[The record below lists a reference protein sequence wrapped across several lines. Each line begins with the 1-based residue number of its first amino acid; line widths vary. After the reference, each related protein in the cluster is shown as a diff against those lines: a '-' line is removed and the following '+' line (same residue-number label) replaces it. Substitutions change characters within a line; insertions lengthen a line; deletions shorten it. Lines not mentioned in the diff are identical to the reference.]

1 MVETEAMERL
11 KLATSGALST
21 GLHTEQEL
29 RDMVAGLR
37 PILAPAAS
45 DDEIDSMTRELIQR
59 LQIDVDLGTA
69 VTSEDFVSWLPER
82 RGEIEWTR
90 WKSYKQW
97 LLQNGRPP
105 KVVDKL
111 GHLTDEILD
120 LVGDPKA
127 GGTWGRRGLVI
138 GEVQSGK
145 TGTYLGLF
153 NKAADSGYR
162 LIIVL
167 AGSTESLR
175 QQTQERLDEAFI
187 GRDTRLIAQKGGQN
201 NQQAS
206 KKFIGIGLLNET
218 IADAQSMTTVMQ
230 DFRKSSLMASSIT
243 VSENTPSPYVFVLKK
258 NKSVLNAVQD
268 WLGQQAGASG
278 RIDLPLLLLDD
289 ESDYASVNTG
299 AEDSPT
305 AINAAIR
312 GILAKFTRSSY
323 IAFTAT
329 PFANI
334 FIDHDHENDLFPR
347 DYVYSLDTPTN
358 YVGATATFGTSDDV
372 FEGGLMDVTDAET
385 YVPSRHKS
393 NDAVSGLP
401 PSLKLAVRT
410 FFIASAVRDLRGHGG
425 GRSML
430 VNVSRFKNIQRQIH
444 EFVEQYTV
452 ELRNAVEFH
461 AADYADGRPNAHLES
476 IEETYNQVYPEV
488 GFSWTQIL
496 DALWSSVADVRVTL
510 VNSDRDKALIDQ
522 ELAWDKPPRMI
533 AVGGDVL
540 SRGLTLDGLTTS
552 YFYRRAGAFDT
563 LMQMARWFGYRDGY
577 EDLTRL
583 WITADVADQFRFVD
597 DAVRELRDDLAE
609 MKAQRLTP
617 ADFGLAVKK
626 HPESLLVTA
635 RNKMK
640 AATTFKKS
648 VSLGGRRI
656 ETVRLNAADGSLA
669 KNESAI
675 KSLLVDLGPSTE
687 PANRM
692 DWPGWRAVGKATIAD
707 YLDALV
713 TDQGELIWTGNN
725 LQTFVR
731 NAKSPSMQKWDVVLV
746 NGKKSGTPDV
756 RLGISFHPPERTLT
770 VSDADV
776 LRVSGGSARLAG
788 STDVASLN
796 FISKEVREAA
806 EAAFWESRTWPE
818 GKRPK
823 NVPESAVY
831 HCLPRP
837 VLMLYP
843 LRARWKDSLTPPG
856 FEHVDRHLVVATK
869 IAIPGRHVDVNDT
882 STDADYV
889 INTVAQQGWLAQ
901 LEWGTDAD

>member
-1 MVETEAMERL
+1 MAETEATEQL

-45 DDEIDSMTRELIQR
+45 DDEIASLTRELIQR

-97 LLQNGRPP
+97 LLQNDRPP

-120 LVGDPKA
+120 LVGDPRA

-153 NKAADSGYR
+153 NKAADAGYR

-230 DFRKSSLMASSIT
+230 DFRKSSLLASSIT

-289 ESDYASVNTG
+289 ESDYASVNTRD
-299 AEDSPT
+299 EDSPT

-347 DYVYSLDTPTN
+347 DYVYGLDTPTN

-372 FEGGLMDVTDAET
+372 FEGGLMDITDAET

-393 NDAVSGLP
+393 NDSVSGLP
-401 PSLKLAVRT
+401 PSLKLAIRT
-410 FFIASAVRDLRGHGG
+410 FFIATAVRDLRGHGG

-430 VNVSRFKNIQRQIH
+430 VNVSRFKNIQRQVH

-452 ELRNAVEFH
+452 EMRNAVEFH

-476 IEETYNQVYPEV
+476 IEETYEQVYSEV
-488 GFSWTQIL
+488 GFSWAQVL

-510 VNSDRDKALIDQ
+510 VNSDRDKALVEQ
-522 ELAWDKPPRMI
+522 EMAWDKPPRMI

-583 WITADVADQFRFVD
+583 WITTDVADQFRFVD
-597 DAVRELRDDLAE
+597 EAVRELRDDLAE
-609 MKAQRLTP
+609 MRAQRLTP

-640 AATTFKKS
+640 AATTFHKS

-656 ETVRLNAADGSLA
+656 ETVRLHGDEDSLRA
-669 KNESAI
+669 NEVAL
-675 KSLLVDLGPSTE
+675 KALLKALGASPES
-687 PANRM
+687 ANRM
-692 DWPGWRAVGKATIAD
+692 AWQAWRKVSKETVAD
-707 YLDALV
+707 YLDSII
-713 TDQGELIWTGNN
+713 TDQDDILWTGKN
-725 LQTFVR
+725 LQQFVANSR
-731 NAKSPSMQKWDVVLV
+731 SPSMKSWDVVLA
-746 NGKKSGTPDV
+746 NGKKSGARCDDF
-756 RLGISFHPPERTLT
+756 GISFYPVVRSLT
-770 VSDADV
+770 ISTDGV
-776 LRVSGGSARLAG
+776 LRVSGKSARLAG
-788 STDVASLN
+788 TTDIQSLT
-796 FISKEVREAA
+796 FISAEDREGAVA
-806 EAAFWESRTWPE
+806 EFLTSRTWPE
-818 GKRPK
+818 GKQPK
-823 NVPESAVY
+823 SAPETAFY

-837 VLMLYP
+837 VLMIYP
-843 LRARWKDSLTPPG
+843 LRPEWQPGEPPEA
-856 FEHVDRHLVVATK
+856 FKHINDHLVVATK
-869 IAIPGRHVDVNDT
+869 IAIPGKQADVKDT
-882 STDADYV
+882 STDAEYV
-889 INTVAQQGWLAQ
+889 INSVAQQRWMAQ
-901 LEWGTDAD
+901 LEWGSDAD

>member
-1 MVETEAMERL
+1 MAENEAMERL

-37 PILAPAAS
+37 PILAPDVS

-82 RGEIEWTR
+82 RGEIEWAR
-90 WKSYKQW
+90 WKTYKQW

-120 LVGDPKA
+120 LVGDPKE

-138 GEVQSGK
+138 GDVQSGK

-153 NKAADSGYR
+153 NKAADVGYR

-187 GRDTRLIAQKGGQN
+187 GRDTRLIAQKGGQS
-201 NQQAS
+201 NQQAT

-243 VSENTPSPYVFVLKK
+243 VSENSPSPYVFVLKK

-299 AEDSPT
+299 DEDSPT

-347 DYVYSLDTPTN
+347 DYVYSLETPTN
-358 YVGATATFGTSDDV
+358 YVGAAATFGTSDDV

-393 NDAVSGLP
+393 DHPVPATPAEPQAGGPDVLHRHSGPRPARPRWRSLNVGERVAVQERPATGP
-401 PSLKLAVRT
+401 RAGRAVR
-410 FFIASAVRDLRGHGG
+410 
-425 GRSML
+425 
-430 VNVSRFKNIQRQIH
+430 
-444 EFVEQYTV
+444 
-452 ELRNAVEFH
+452 
-461 AADYADGRPNAHLES
+461 
-476 IEETYNQVYPEV
+476 
-488 GFSWTQIL
+488 
-496 DALWSSVADVRVTL
+496 
-510 VNSDRDKALIDQ
+510 
-522 ELAWDKPPRMI
+522 
-533 AVGGDVL
+533 
-540 SRGLTLDGLTTS
+540 
-552 YFYRRAGAFDT
+552 RRAT
-563 LMQMARWFGYRDGY
+563 
-577 EDLTRL
+577 
-583 WITADVADQFRFVD
+583 
-597 DAVRELRDDLAE
+597 
-609 MKAQRLTP
+609 KC
-617 ADFGLAVKK
+617 
-626 HPESLLVTA
+626 
-635 RNKMK
+635 
-640 AATTFKKS
+640 
-648 VSLGGRRI
+648 RRI
-656 ETVRLNAADGSLA
+656 PCCRLRRWA
-669 KNESAI
+669 
-675 KSLLVDLGPSTE
+675 TQ
-687 PANRM
+687 RT
-692 DWPGWRAVGKATIAD
+692 PGI
-707 YLDALV
+707 
-713 TDQGELIWTGNN
+713 
-725 LQTFVR
+725 
-731 NAKSPSMQKWDVVLV
+731 
-746 NGKKSGTPDV
+746 
-756 RLGISFHPPERTLT
+756 H
-770 VSDADV
+770 
-776 LRVSGGSARLAG
+776 
-788 STDVASLN
+788 
-796 FISKEVREAA
+796 
-806 EAAFWESRTWPE
+806 
-818 GKRPK
+818 
-823 NVPESAVY
+823 
-831 HCLPRP
+831 
-837 VLMLYP
+837 
-843 LRARWKDSLTPPG
+843 
-856 FEHVDRHLVVATK
+856 
-869 IAIPGRHVDVNDT
+869 
-882 STDADYV
+882 
-889 INTVAQQGWLAQ
+889 
-901 LEWGTDAD
+901 

>member
-1 MVETEAMERL
+1 MAENVAMEQL
-11 KLATSGALST
+11 KLAVSGALST

-37 PILAPAAS
+37 PVLAPTAS
-45 DDEIDSMTRELIQR
+45 DAEIDAMTRELIQR

-69 VTSEDFVSWLPER
+69 VTSEDFVSWLPGR
-82 RGEIEWTR
+82 RSEIEWSR
-90 WKSYKQW
+90 WKAYKQW

-127 GGTWGRRGLVI
+127 GGAWGRRGLVI
-138 GEVQSGK
+138 GDVQSGK

-153 NKAADSGYR
+153 NKAADAGYR

-187 GRDTRLIAQKGGQN
+187 GRDTRLIAQKGGQS

-206 KKFIGIGLLNET
+206 KKFVGIGLLNET

-258 NKSVLNAVQD
+258 NKSVLNAVQE
-268 WLGQQAGASG
+268 WLGQQAGTTG

-299 AEDSPT
+299 AEESPT

-312 GILAKFTRSSY
+312 GILGKFTRSSY

-334 FIDHDHENDLFPR
+334 FIDHDHQNDLFPR
-347 DYVYSLDTPTN
+347 DYVYSLETPTN
-358 YVGATATFGTSDDV
+358 YVGASATFGTSDDV
-372 FEGGLMDVTDAET
+372 FDGGLMDVTDAEA

-393 NDAVSGLP
+393 GDSVPGLP

-410 FFIASAVRDLRGHGG
+410 FLIATAVRDLRGHGG

-430 VNVSRFKNIQRQIH
+430 VNVSRFKNIQRQVH
-444 EFVEQYTV
+444 ELVEQYAV
-452 ELRNAVEFH
+452 ELRNAAEFH
-461 AADYADGRPNAHLES
+461 AAAYADGQPNSHLES
-476 IEETYNQVYPEV
+476 LEEAYDQVYSDVE
-488 GFSWTQIL
+488 FSWAQVL
-496 DALWSSVADVRVTL
+496 DALWSSVADIRVTL
-510 VNSDRDKALIDQ
+510 VNSDRDKALVDQ

-540 SRGLTLDGLTTS
+540 SRGLTLDGLSTS
-552 YFYRRAGAFDT
+552 YFYRQAGAFDT
-563 LMQMARWFGYRDGY
+563 LMQMARWFGYRDGFQ
-577 EDLTRL
+577 DLTRL

-597 DAVRELRDDLAE
+597 EAVRELRDDLAE

-656 ETVRLNAADGSLA
+656 ETVRLIGEDASLA
-669 KNESAI
+669 KNESALRT
-675 KSLLVDLGPSTE
+675 LLTVLGAPSE

-692 DWPGWRAVGKATIAD
+692 NWPGWRGVPKSTIAD
-707 YLDALV
+707 YLDGLA
-713 TDQGELIWTGNN
+713 TDQAELIWTGNN

-731 NAKSPSMQKWDVVLV
+731 NAKSPSMQKWDVVLA
-746 NGKKSGTPDV
+746 NGRKTGDPDM
-756 RLGISFHPPERTLT
+756 RLGLPLYPPERMLT
-770 VSDADV
+770 ASDGTV

-788 STDVASLN
+788 SSDVASLN
-796 FISKEVREAA
+796 FISKEAKEEAT
-806 EAAFWESRTWPE
+806 AAFWNSKKWPE

-823 NVPESAVY
+823 GVPETAFY

-843 LRARWKDSLTPPG
+843 LRPKWKDNVTPDG
-856 FEHVDRHLVVATK
+856 LDHVGGHLVVATK

-882 STDADYV
+882 STDADYI